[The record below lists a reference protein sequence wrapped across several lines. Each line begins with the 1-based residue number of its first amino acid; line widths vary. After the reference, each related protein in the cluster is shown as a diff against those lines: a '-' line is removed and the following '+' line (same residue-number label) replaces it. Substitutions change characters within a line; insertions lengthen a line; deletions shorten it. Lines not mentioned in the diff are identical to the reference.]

1 MNIIKFFST
10 VFVFIAFAVLIN
22 ISPDEYT
29 PILFFV
35 GFWLMWYKYG
45 LLVAEIDN
53 GIISSN
59 KVKLALWEKRLLFP
73 FQNNKFN
80 KKTVIAQRIWTYY
93 AIVVIMAYLF
103 TWQSQIPII
112 GIIIQVPLMVILGFT
127 CDIHAV
133 KSSDSRRNETRA
145 KARKERDRQKRKRER
160 ERRR

>member
-10 VFVFIAFAVLIN
+10 VFVFIVFATLIN
-22 ISPDEYT
+22 IFPDEYI

-53 GIISSN
+53 KIISPY
-59 KVKLALWEKRLLFP
+59 KVKLPLWEKRMLFP
-73 FQNNKFN
+73 FHNNKFN
-80 KKTVIAQRIWTYY
+80 KRTVIAQRIWTYY
-93 AIVVIMAYLF
+93 AIVVIIAYLF
-103 TWQSQIPII
+103 TWKPQIAIVGIVIQIP
-112 GIIIQVPLMVILGFT
+112 LMFILGLT
-127 CDIHAV
+127 CDMHSIKFA
-133 KSSDSRRNETRA
+133 SSGRDETRI